1 MENAK
6 KNKYDFLIQLL
17 SEGDAMVCLD
27 ARFPAV
33 DVPDTHKDDSA
44 LSLVFNLNF
53 RRPFDVQKD
62 GIFATLVF
70 GGRPHKCVIPF
81 EAVWAIHDP
90 ESKKGQ
96 VWEESF
102 PKDLQLKAGADA
114 EARNPLATE
123 PSTVKTKKSGI
134 TRLKNSKQEKAGRP
148 KIDRSHL
155 TIIT

>member
-1 MENAK
+1 MESDN

-27 ARFPAV
+27 ARHSEV
-33 DVPDTHKDDSA
+33 DVPNTHKDNPA

-53 RRPFDVQKD
+53 RRPFDVEET
-62 GIFATLVF
+62 GIFATLAF

-81 EAVWAIHDP
+81 EAVWAIHEP

-102 PKDLQLKAGADA
+102 PKDLKLQVGANV
-114 EARNPLATE
+114 EAVGPESEPLLTNVE
-123 PSTVKTKKSGI
+123 IQSKISKKGQSS
-134 TRLKNSKQEKAGRP
+134 LSKK
-148 KIDRSHL
+148 DRSHL
-155 TIIT
+155 RVIK